1 MDLKGKVALVTG
13 SSRGIGKS
21 IILELAK
28 RGCNVII
35 NYIQNKELALNVK
48 KEVNKY
54 NVESLVIKAD
64 ISNEEEVKDMVS
76 QIMIEFGHIDILVNN
91 ASIALDNYLED
102 KSVEEFKK
110 VIDVN
115 LVGSF
120 IVSKLVSEKMTEGTI
135 INIASN
141 NGIDQQT
148 TYSIDYDA
156 SKAGI
161 ISLTHSFARSC
172 PHLRVN
178 AIAPG
183 WINTEPVL
191 SMNPDT
197 INEEKNKII
206 MNRFGQPEEVAKLVC
221 FLASDDASY
230 INDSIIR
237 IDGGIK

>member
-1 MDLKGKVALVTG
+1 MDLKDKVALVTG

-21 IILELAK
+21 IVLELAK

-35 NYIQNKELALNVK
+35 NYVQNKELALDVEN
-48 KEVNKY
+48 EVNKY
-54 NVESLVIKAD
+54 GVKSLVIKAD

-76 QIMIEFGHIDILVNN
+76 QIMNEFGHIDILVNN
-91 ASIALDNYLED
+91 ASIALDNYLEN
-102 KSVEEFKK
+102 KSVEEFRK
-110 VIDVN
+110 VIGVN
-115 LVGSF
+115 LVGTF

-141 NGIDQQT
+141 NGIDMQNS
-148 TYSIDYDA
+148 YSMDYDA
-156 SKAGI
+156 SKAGV
-161 ISLTHSFARSC
+161 ISLTHSFARTC
-172 PHLRVN
+172 PQLRVN

-191 SMNPDT
+191 SMNPD
-197 INEEKNKII
+197 IIEEEKSKII
-206 MNRFGQPEEVAKLVC
+206 MNRFGEVDEVAKLVC
-221 FLASDDASY
+221 FLASSDASY